1 MYISACT
8 EMDWNQMNEVTQP
21 KITITLSASSEP
33 DDFIKDPKI
42 HMHVYNF
49 TQMKSLSEVLLLL
62 IETL

>member
-1 MYISACT
+1 
-8 EMDWNQMNEVTQP
+8 MNEVTQP